1 MLKSVFSTTKLITIT
16 KVGLVFQPF
25 WAPIPPKKFM
35 NCNKTGGNIIFD
47 VWKEKCDISF
57 KDWSILGGGGVQG
70 FQKFVDSTVFW
81 CLIYIS
87 TRK

>member
-57 KDWSILGGGGVQG
+57 KDRSIFLKIVI
-70 FQKFVDSTVFW
+70 FST
-81 CLIYIS
+81 L
-87 TRK
+87 